1 MVTPSKR
8 TWSLALMV
16 SAPSW
21 SEGPL
26 LPSEARTVFGPSPE
40 KLCFIGIK
48 VELVNIHPGI
58 HISNARL
65 ECMSSCRRF
74 LRVTLE
80 VELSVIGVGVGS
92 HIMCCNCVFK
102 VRRI

>member
-21 SEGPL
+21 SEDPL
-26 LPSEARTVFGPSPE
+26 LPSKAEPYLDPAQRS
-40 KLCFIGIK
+40 CFFGIK
-48 VELVNIHPGI
+48 LEPVHIHPGS

-65 ECMSSCRRF
+65 ECMSSSCRRF

-80 VELSVIGVGVGS
+80 VESSVIGVDVES
-92 HIMCCNCVFK
+92 HIMCCNCVFQ